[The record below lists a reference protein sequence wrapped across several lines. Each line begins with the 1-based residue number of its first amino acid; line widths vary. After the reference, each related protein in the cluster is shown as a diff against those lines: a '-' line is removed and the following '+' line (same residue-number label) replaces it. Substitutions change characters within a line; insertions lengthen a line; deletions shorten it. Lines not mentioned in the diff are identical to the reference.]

1 MCVQVNAKA
10 PDKTCSSDCEQ
21 IFRTTQHLPRLFL
34 KQTLPCRGP
43 QSPPA
48 KSGAMSRSTHALM
61 SRAFVAAMALSST
74 VIAQEAGW
82 MENQINSTMC
92 TWEALRAIQVRDTL
106 YLDGGHLAWAPGLA
120 DGSYGPYMVDDNPLG
135 YMYSLN
141 FGKSF
146 NTSANISSILGTIS
160 KGGASFAPNYVE
172 GGLLGND
179 NEFYFYGGM
188 TRRRDSVA
196 APRADDILS
205 YKASGSGAS
214 FRRGV
219 EIARLPQDKDITRY
233 VAYGGA
239 VSAPSE
245 NKAFYFGGLR
255 SPSHG
260 EIFQPQSQDTIRIT
274 PVNASNTLISVDLS
288 QDADKRW
295 NNITLPNFIKGR
307 ANPELVWV
315 PYGKQGLLIA
325 IGGVTFPEYATTTRR
340 SSNPAQADA
349 DGRDFM
355 NIIDVYDIANDKWY
369 QQPANGQPPGT
380 MARGCTVVAPAQ
392 DMSSVSIYWYGGYNG
407 LDPLK
412 EFSDDVYLL
421 SLPSFHWMKV
431 YSGKPSHARA
441 GHKCV
446 MPYPDQMMV
455 IGGFTPLTGARSS
468 CVEGSVIQV
477 FNLTSLKW
485 LDAYDPAKYS
495 KYGVPLMINAMIGGD
510 EHGGATLKSPDPT
523 GWKTAELGS
532 VFAESYPT
540 SKIAT
545 YYPYASAPSESST
558 RNDGG
563 GNSGGPPSFTWPLV
577 GSLVGIV
584 VIAIIALAIVC
595 FRRRRRQAQG
605 DGQVTEERDENGNKI
620 ISWMRGHPSE
630 GKTPTV
636 TATEDT
642 YFTPDMETGT
652 PITPGIVQTVPPV
665 APVYKPAPPPAEMM
679 DTQVAELM
687 DTSPRIELQDTGLTP
702 VEIINKHSHLHQNHG
717 GSIHSSNMYSSIG
730 QTDHVSGISRVS
742 GPSEAGFRNDDAV
755 QGIRP
760 DSPALGSVGAYG
772 GAGARVEM
780 GITQNYQPDR
790 QQSPTP
796 RNESGVSG
804 ISDRDRRH
812 LRHLSDETVSSV
824 HSGAGIGSPGRGPL
838 SQYMNADGSSS
849 HTADISSAQANNIIS
864 PASSGPTALGGNHPL
879 VGTPPLVSPPTA
891 DDEPQD
897 YLSVQPQ
904 QQTRAI
910 NAQYGSPLRRSI
922 FRESE
927 DDLGGRM

>member
-1 MCVQVNAKA
+1 M
-10 PDKTCSSDCEQ
+10 SMS
-21 IFRTTQHLPRLFL
+21 TQ
-34 KQTLPCRGP
+34 
-43 QSPPA
+43 
-48 KSGAMSRSTHALM
+48 ALM
-61 SRAFVAAMALSST
+61 GRVVVAAMALSSSA
-74 VIAQEAGW
+74 VAQEAGW

-92 TWEALRAIQVRDTL
+92 TWEALRAIQVKDTL

-120 DGSYGPYMVDDNPLG
+120 DGSYGPYIVDDNPLG

-160 KGGASFAPNYVE
+160 KGGASFAPNYVD
-172 GGLLGND
+172 GALMGND

-205 YKASGSGAS
+205 YKASGSGVS
-214 FRRGV
+214 FRRGF

-239 VSAPSE
+239 ASAPSE

-260 EIFQPQSQDTIRIT
+260 EIFQPQSQSTIPIT
-274 PVNASNTLISVDLS
+274 PVNVSNTLITVDLT

-295 NNITLPNFIKGR
+295 NNITLPDDIKGR

-315 PYGKQGLLIA
+315 PYGKQGLLLA
-325 IGGVTFPEYATTTRR
+325 IGGVTFPEYAFNTRR
-340 SSNPAQADA
+340 SANQAQADS
-349 DGRDFM
+349 DGRGFM
-355 NIIDVYDIANDKWY
+355 NTIDVYDIANDKWY
-369 QQPANGQPPGT
+369 QQPTNGQPPGT

-485 LDAYDPAKYS
+485 LDSYDPAKYN

-532 VFAESYPT
+532 VFAETYPT
-540 SKIAT
+540 SKIST
-545 YYPYASAPSESST
+545 HYPYASAASEGSQS
-558 RNDGG
+558 GG
-563 GNSGGPPSFTWPLV
+563 SGSSGGPPSFTWPLV

-584 VIAIIALAIVC
+584 VIAIIALAIIC

-605 DGQVTEERDENGNKI
+605 DGLVTEERDENGNKI

-630 GKTPTV
+630 GKAPTV

-652 PITPGIVQTVPPV
+652 PITPGIVQPVPPV
-665 APVYKPAPPPAEMM
+665 TPVFKPAPPPAEMM

-717 GSIHSSNMYSSIG
+717 GSIHSSNLYSSIN
-730 QTDHVSGISRVS
+730 QTDHASGISRVS
-742 GPSEAGFRNDDAV
+742 GPSESGFRNDDAV
-755 QGIRP
+755 PGIRP
-760 DSPALGSVGAYG
+760 DSPSLGSVGGYG
-772 GAGARVEM
+772 GVGAGVGMAAA
-780 GITQNYQPDR
+780 QNYQPDR
-790 QQSPTP
+790 QQSPSP

-824 HSGAGIGSPGRGPL
+824 HSGTATGSPGRGPL
-838 SQYMNADGSSS
+838 SQYMNADGSSNY
-849 HTADISSAQANNIIS
+849 TTDISSAQANSIIS
-864 PASSGPTALGGNHPL
+864 PASSGPTAPGGNHPL
-879 VGTPPLVSPPTA
+879 VGTPPLVSPPTT

-897 YLSVQPQ
+897 YLSVRPQ
-904 QQTRAI
+904 QQTRVI
-910 NAQYGSPLRRSI
+910 NAQHGSPLRRSV